1 MSKVENLAGLLD
13 ANGDVKLTN
22 LDNVVVSEADV
33 TQHEGAITIASSQI
47 SDISSYA
54 TTTYVDNSVSNL
66 VDSAPAALDTLN
78 ELAAALGD
86 DANFSTTVTNSLSN
100 KLENIVEDT
109 TPQLGGTLDANG
121 NDIDMGTNS
130 ITDTKVGQWD
140 TAYGWGDHS
149 TVGYLTSYTETDPIY
164 TASSWY
170 TTTNNASSWDTAY
183 SWGDHSTQGYLTS
196 ISANSIGVTEINVSD
211 GTEGQVLTTDGNG
224 NLSFADASTVAALN
238 DLTDVNTSGVT
249 DGQVIAYDSATSTW
263 LPSNSSSGT
272 GTFTTYKYT
281 ATNDQTL
288 FSGSDDA
295 SNSLN
300 IDNTNSVLVTLNGIT
315 LENGT
320 DFTATS
326 SSITLTEGASLN
338 DEINIYSFGVF
349 DVADYT
355 QFPFYKSSGAAANID
370 LTGFNSIRFFKSD
383 GTSSNIALG

>member
-1 MSKVENLAGLLD
+1 MSKVENLASLLD

-22 LDNVVVSEADV
+22 LDNVVVSESDV

-54 TTTYVDNSVSNL
+54 TTIYVDNSVSNL
-66 VDSAPAALDTLN
+66 VDSAPAALNTLN

-183 SWGDHSTQGYLTS
+183 GWGNHASVGYLTEVPS
-196 ISANSIGVTEINVSD
+196 EYLTQ
-211 GTEGQVLTTDGNG
+211 TEG
-224 NLSFADASTVAALN
+224 DA
-238 DLTDVNTSGVT
+238 
-249 DGQVIAYDSATSTW
+249 AYDAA
-263 LPSNSSSGT
+263 GT
-272 GTFTTYKYT
+272 
-281 ATNDQTL
+281 A
-288 FSGSDDA
+288 
-295 SNSLN
+295 
-300 IDNTNSVLVTLNGIT
+300 
-315 LENGT
+315 
-320 DFTATS
+320 
-326 SSITLTEGASLN
+326 
-338 DEINIYSFGVF
+338 
-349 DVADYT
+349 VAL
-355 QFPFYKSSGAAANID
+355 A
-370 LTGFNSIRFFKSD
+370 
-383 GTSSNIALG
+383 IALG